1 MRLAQTFR
9 RMTRTHWLG
18 FYALILVSW
27 VVLFLSAVPSDIR
40 SAGLAFGADF
50 WAGFCVVTPDAGGYL
65 RVVVMWAL
73 MSAAMMAPT
82 AFPAFAVFDD
92 LNRAGRGGFA
102 AIVAG
107 YLAVWL
113 GFSLIAAA
121 TQFALVKAELL
132 NPFGDSR
139 SAILSGVLLLIAGL
153 YQFSPIKE
161 GCLSKCRLPM
171 AFFMQHWQPG
181 AGGAWRMGLR
191 LGADCL
197 GCCWALMALA
207 FVGGVMNLAFMGLA
221 TLIMVLEK
229 LPDIGRPLTKPLGV
243 VLILTAGV
251 VGARAMLMT

>member
-1 MRLAQTFR
+1 MRLAQR
-9 RMTRTHWLG
+9 LRQMTAGHWLA
-18 FYALILVSW
+18 FYALILAAW
-27 VVLFLSAVPSDIR
+27 AALFFMAPAAEIR
-40 SAGLAFGADF
+40 GAGQIFGADF
-50 WAGFCVVTPDAGGYL
+50 WVGFCAATPDIAGYL
-65 RVVVMWAL
+65 RVFLMWSV

-92 LNRAGRGGFA
+92 LNRAGRAGFA
-102 AIVAG
+102 AIAGG

-121 TQFALVKAELL
+121 AQLALVKAELL
-132 NPFGDSR
+132 SPFGDSR
-139 SAILSGVLLLIAGL
+139 SAIFSAVLLLVAGL
-153 YQFSPIKE
+153 YQFSPVKE

-181 AGGAWRMGLR
+181 PGGAWRMGLR

-197 GCCWALMALA
+197 GCCWALMTLA

-229 LPDIGRPLTKPLGV
+229 LPDIGRPLTKPLGA

-251 VGARAMLMT
+251 VLARALLMT

>member
-9 RMTRTHWLG
+9 QMTRIHWLT
-18 FYALILVSW
+18 FYALILVAW
-27 VVLFLSAVPSDIR
+27 VVLFLSAVPSEIR
-40 SAGLAFGADF
+40 SAGLVFGADF

-65 RVVVMWAL
+65 RVVLMWAL

-92 LNRAGRGGFA
+92 LNRAGSGAFA
-102 AIVAG
+102 AIVGG

-121 TQFALVKAELL
+121 AQVALVNAEFLS
-132 NPFGDSR
+132 PFGDSR
-139 SAILSGVLLLIAGL
+139 SAILSGVLLLIAGI
-153 YQFSPIKE
+153 YQFSPLKQ
-161 GCLSKCRLPM
+161 GCLSKCRLPI
-171 AFFMQHWQPG
+171 AFFMSHWSPG
-181 AGGAWRMGLR
+181 AGGAARMGLR

-197 GCCWALMALA
+197 GCCWALMTLA

-229 LPDIGRPLTKPLGV
+229 LPDIGRVLTKPLGA
-243 VLILTAGV
+243 VLILTGGV
-251 VGARAMLMT
+251 VLIRAALIA